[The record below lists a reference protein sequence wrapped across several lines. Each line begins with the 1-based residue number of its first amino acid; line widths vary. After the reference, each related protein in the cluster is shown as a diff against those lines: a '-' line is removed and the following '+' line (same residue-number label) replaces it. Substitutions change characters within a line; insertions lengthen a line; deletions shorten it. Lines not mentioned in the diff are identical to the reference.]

1 MLGDNVLQF
10 TVEFGPECLRN
21 RGQLPLVLPLLVNRL
36 DLEVADLPLEVDD
49 TVERWDAGRLVLR
62 LLQLAGKRTVGSE
75 LLQLLLLSLLD
86 LVGWRSTKVHGD
98 VALLLI
104 EGLLRCLMA
113 LLGA

>member
-1 MLGDNVLQF
+1 M
-10 TVEFGPECLRN
+10 
-21 RGQLPLVLPLLVNRL
+21 LPLLVNRL

-49 TVERWDAGRLVLR
+49 TVERWDADRLVLR

-86 LVGWRSTKVHGD
+86 LVGWRSAKVHGD